1 MSDRSSV
8 VNIPSISDEE
18 FDQLLREVEEKLA
31 AKKRRREQPYVLD
44 LIKVLWP
51 CGPRGLRRD
60 FAIRRVWELRQP
72 SGLNIPK
79 KFEQAVQSAFNR
91 HNGQSLTFELPP
103 EDDLFY
109 PVGGKG
115 SGIWA
120 VHLDKIEPWLRKKRL
135 KAI

>member
-1 MSDRSSV
+1 ML
-8 VNIPSISDEE
+8 NHISDEE
-18 FDQLLREVEEKLA
+18 LDQLFREFERQIA
-31 AKKRRREQPYVLD
+31 ANQKRHEQPYVLD
-44 LIKVLWP
+44 LIKVLRP
-51 CGPRGLRRD
+51 YGPRGLKRH

-91 HNGQSLTFELPP
+91 HNGQSLTFDLPP

-109 PVGGKG
+109 PVGRKG

-120 VHLDKIEPWLRKKRL
+120 VHSHKVESWLRKKKLRP
-135 KAI
+135 I

>member
-8 VNIPSISDEE
+8 SNIPSISDEE
-18 FDQLLREVEEKLA
+18 LDRLLREVEEELA

-51 CGPRGLRRD
+51 YGARGLRGD
-60 FAIRRVWELRQP
+60 FVIRRVWELRQP

-103 EDDLFY
+103 DDDLFY

-115 SGIWA
+115 SGIWS
-120 VHLDKIEPWLRKKRL
+120 VHSHKVEWWLRKKRL
-135 KAI
+135 RPI

>member
-8 VNIPSISDEE
+8 RNSISDEE
-18 FDQLLREVEEKLA
+18 LDQLLREVEEELA

-51 CGPRGLRRD
+51 YGPRGLRRD
-60 FAIRRVWELRQP
+60 FVIRRVWELRQP

-91 HNGQSLTFELPP
+91 HNGQSLTFELSPG
-103 EDDLFY
+103 DDLFY

-120 VHLDKIEPWLRKKRL
+120 VHPHKIESWLRKKRL
-135 KAI
+135 RPI